1 MQFITTVTQKGQ
13 ITLPI
18 TFRKQLNINPY
29 GKVIL
34 ELTPN
39 KKAIKLKATEDILD
53 LAGTFIPRV
62 NKKKSALEARKYMEN
77 NYKRI

>member
-18 TFRKQLNINPY
+18 AFRKQLNINPY
-29 GKVIL
+29 SKVIL

-39 KKAIKLKATEDILD
+39 KRVIKLEATEDILD
-53 LAGTFIPRV
+53 LAGTFIPRA
-62 NKKKSALEARKYMEN
+62 NKNKSALEARKYMEN
-77 NYKRI
+77 NYK